1 MANKNPNL
9 DNLKPFKP
17 GESGNPNGYPKG
29 VKNRATISRKVLDM
43 VGILPDAIYES
54 LKKISP
60 EIEKSM
66 SLEEIID
73 IVQAHKAIAGKD
85 TQAAKYLKDNI
96 YGAPRQ
102 ELEVEGKQTISIR
115 IE

>member
-9 DNLKPFKP
+9 SNLKPFPP
-17 GESGNPNGYPKG
+17 GVSGNPAGGKPG
-29 VKNRATISRKVLDM
+29 VKNRSTISRKVLDM
-43 VGILPDAIYES
+43 VGILPEAIYES

-60 EIEKSM
+60 SIEKSM

-96 YGAPRQ
+96 YGAPKG
-102 ELEVEGKQTISIR
+102 ETLDITTNIHIK